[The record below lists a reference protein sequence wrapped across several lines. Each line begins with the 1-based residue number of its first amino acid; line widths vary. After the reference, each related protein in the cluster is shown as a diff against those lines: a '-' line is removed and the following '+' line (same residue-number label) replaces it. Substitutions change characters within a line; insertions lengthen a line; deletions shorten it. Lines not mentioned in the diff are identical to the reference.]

1 MVSREPQSVYMD
13 HSMVDDKDKLINGPV
28 NASSRGY
35 PGESEASSGD
45 ADCY

>member
-1 MVSREPQSVYMD
+1 MVSLEPQSVY
-13 HSMVDDKDKLINGPV
+13 MVDDKDKLINGPV